1 MDGFAHGGEVRS
13 REGFEGVS
21 RAGAEV
27 RAKTTKGVMAA
38 ELAAE
43 RGFEVPW

>member
-21 RAGAEV
+21 RGGGGGEGEDD
-27 RAKTTKGVMAA
+27 KGGHGRRV
-38 ELAAE
+38 
-43 RGFEVPW
+43 GG